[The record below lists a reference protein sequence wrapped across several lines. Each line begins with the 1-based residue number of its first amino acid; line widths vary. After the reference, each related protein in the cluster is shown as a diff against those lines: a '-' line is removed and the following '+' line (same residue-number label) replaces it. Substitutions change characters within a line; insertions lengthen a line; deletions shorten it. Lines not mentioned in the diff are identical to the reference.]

1 MGSSNT
7 ADDLNLLAI
16 NLSWKSSETKSSKL
30 TFSFWAS
37 DRWGMIYIYYYW
49 RALTKEHIKYDAK
62 QYEKGITGAAAKHT
76 AARQGGM
83 MRQSETGRQSKQ
95 VCLQR
100 QRTCSAGTAI
110 MVNN

>member
-1 MGSSNT
+1 MIRNVTKSAKNVIYLTDVSSGPANS
-7 ADDLNLLAI
+7 ADDVVGIEQRIA
-16 NLSWKSSETKSSKL
+16 
-30 TFSFWAS
+30 
-37 DRWGMIYIYYYW
+37 RHW

-76 AARQGGM
+76 AARQGGK